1 MKEGV
6 VHIKYQYVNIFHGD
20 QTLEMLL
27 FLDYN
32 CIQHLRKFIK
42 YIRLQVAIGSRD
54 CSRDDLSFS
63 ISSQLA
69 VI

>member
-32 CIQHLRKFIK
+32 SFQHFRENSLSIFVCKLQWAPETEVLMT
-42 YIRLQVAIGSRD
+42 IR
-54 CSRDDLSFS
+54 FHHN
-63 ISSQLA
+63 
-69 VI
+69 